1 MDLKRVGIND
11 GLAVAMDPLN
21 ALVELERF
29 GIQPGLN
36 TIRNLTAALGEP
48 QTAYQSIIVAGSNG
62 KGSVVAMI
70 DRALRAAGY
79 RVGRYTSPHLTT
91 LAERFVVDGDQITEP
106 ELRAEAEQLQHQ
118 VTRLVT
124 DGHLSQPPTFFE
136 ATTAIALSW
145 FQRTGVEL
153 ALLEVGLGGRFDATN
168 IVTPVAG
175 VITPIAL
182 EHCQYLGDTI
192 EAIALEKIGIV
203 KSGMVV
209 VTTEMNPAVV
219 ELFDQACRQT
229 GARLVQANQ
238 GTIVENIPT
247 ENTGTIQVTTP
258 TRTYPPFK
266 MSLPGAHQISNGI
279 GAIRLLEEL
288 ANLGIPVGVDAV
300 VSGLSTVV
308 WPGRLERLQIS
319 GRGTVLL
326 DAAHNPAAAA
336 ALASY
341 LREAFPNGLP
351 LVFSALNDKDIPAV
365 VEQLAPSATQIICTA
380 PDNQRTVPAHTLAEQ
395 VRQAAGSK
403 HVTAYEEPQRALEAA
418 WRQSQTVCATGSIVL
433 IGELLTLLRQLSPSR
448 S

>member
-1 MDLKRVGIND
+1 MGR
-11 GLAVAMDPLN
+11 AVAMDPLN

-29 GIQPGLN
+29 GIQPGLD
-36 TIRNLTAALGEP
+36 TIRNLTTALGEP
-48 QTAYQSIIVAGSNG
+48 QTAYRSIIVAGSNG
-62 KGSVVAMI
+62 KGSVVAML

-79 RVGRYTSPHLTT
+79 RVGRYTSPHLTS
-91 LAERFVVDGDQITEP
+91 LAERFVVDGNQISER
-106 ELRAEAEQLQHQ
+106 ELRTEAEQLQHQ
-118 VTRLVT
+118 VHRLVN

-192 EAIALEKIGIV
+192 EAIALEKVGIV

-209 VTTEMNPAVV
+209 VTTEMNPAIVR
-219 ELFDQACRQT
+219 LFDQVCSQN
-229 GARLVQANQ
+229 GASLVQANQ
-238 GTIVENIPT
+238 GTTVEIVST
-247 ENTGTIQVTTP
+247 ENPGAIQVTTP
-258 TRTYPPFK
+258 TRTYPPFE

-288 ANLGIPVGVDAV
+288 TDLGIPVGAEAV

-308 WPGRLERLQIS
+308 WPGRLERLEVS

-326 DAAHNPAAAA
+326 DAAHNPAAAS

-341 LREAFPNGLP
+341 LRETFPNGLP
-351 LVFSALNDKDIPAV
+351 LVFAVLNDKDIPAV
-365 VEQLAPSATQIICTA
+365 VQQLAPSATQIICTA
-380 PDNQRTVPAHTLAEQ
+380 PDNPRAVPAHKLAEQ
-395 VRQAAGSK
+395 VRQAA
-403 HVTAYEEPQRALEAA
+403 VTTRVIAYEEPQRALEAA
-418 WRQSQTVCATGSIVL
+418 WGQSQTVCATGSIVL
-433 IGELLTLLRQLSPSR
+433 VGELLAILRRLQPGHS
-448 S
+448 